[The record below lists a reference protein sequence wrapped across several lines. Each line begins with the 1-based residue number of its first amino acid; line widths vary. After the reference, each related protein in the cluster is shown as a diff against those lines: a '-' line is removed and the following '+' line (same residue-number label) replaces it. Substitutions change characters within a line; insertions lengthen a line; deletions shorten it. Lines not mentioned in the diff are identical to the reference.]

1 MKLRWSF
8 VVLFLGLLILA
19 SHVGLGQSDSTFHTA
34 FLNNAFSIYEY
45 KEPAKRAFLKTKELS
60 FSQKIN
66 PLVYISGGLM
76 FVYQRVISEQLT
88 GNCAYELTCS
98 SFAKKM
104 IEKHGLAKG
113 IYFGAYRLMSCN
125 ESCVEDTPPHMI
137 HPETGRVKSKYD

>member
-1 MKLRWSF
+1 MQVSVTSLC
-8 VVLFLGLLILA
+8 
-19 SHVGLGQSDSTFHTA
+19 QSDSTFHAA
-34 FLNNAFSIYEY
+34 FLDNTFSIYDY
-45 KEPAKRAFLKTKELS
+45 QEPGKRAFLKTKELN
-60 FSQKIN
+60 FAQKIN

-125 ESCVEDTPPHMI
+125 ESCVEDAPPHMM
-137 HPETGRVKSKYD
+137 HPETGRMRSKYD

>member
-1 MKLRWSF
+1 MNWRGSIKIF
-8 VVLFLGLLILA
+8 ALA
-19 SHVGLGQSDSTFHTA
+19 VCLHASLAGICQLDSTLHSAVLENT
-34 FLNNAFSIYEY
+34 FSIYDY
-45 KEPAKRAFLKTKELS
+45 QEPTKRAFLKTKDLS
-60 FSQKIN
+60 FAQKLN

-98 SFAKKM
+98 SFAKRM

-125 ESCVEDTPPHMI
+125 ESCTEDTVIHMI
-137 HPETGRVKSKYD
+137 DPETGRVRSKYD